1 LPKGVQK
8 IFARADS
15 GFYCWEA
22 VQAYQQAQVHFII
35 VARKTARLLERLQ
48 TADWKPSPKTDAEQQ
63 CEFRYQPEG
72 WDQAYRFVALRYKK
86 KKEEENPSEREQYQ
100 LFDSPEYSYRV
111 FVTDMDR
118 DIDLLV
124 WFYRQR
130 AGAENLIKEANND
143 AGLAAHPSRRW
154 ASNCV
159 HFQLVMLAYN
169 LNCWLLLFQREEGVK
184 VDNLEHTR
192 LATARLRFLFV
203 AAKIWKHSGRVGI
216 SYSDQYAESGLFERL
231 MKRLR
236 EITNGPAGFLPVLAT
251 ALSG

>member
-1 LPKGVQK
+1 
-8 IFARADS
+8 
-15 GFYCWEA
+15 

-72 WDQAYRFVALRYKK
+72 WDQAYRFVALRYK

-159 HFQLVMLAYN
+159 EALGAGGHQL
-169 LNCWLLLFQREEGVK
+169 QRSICG
-184 VDNLEHTR
+184 
-192 LATARLRFLFV
+192 
-203 AAKIWKHSGRVGI
+203 
-216 SYSDQYAESGLFERL
+216 ER
-231 MKRLR
+231 
-236 EITNGPAGFLPVLAT
+236 IV
-251 ALSG
+251 